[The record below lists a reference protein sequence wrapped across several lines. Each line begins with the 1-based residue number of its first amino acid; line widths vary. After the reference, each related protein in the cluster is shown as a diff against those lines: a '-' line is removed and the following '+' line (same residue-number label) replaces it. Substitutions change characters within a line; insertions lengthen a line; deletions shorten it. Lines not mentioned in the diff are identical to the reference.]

1 MDSVK
6 DQKVRVEKNNK
17 NQILIKK
24 QQIYN
29 IAEVVIK
36 GPEVDIKIRITKE
49 KNKELV
55 RVIEKMKK
63 AECHK
68 LHSACIFTTSGPIFT
83 N

>member
-6 DQKVRVEKNNK
+6 DQKVRVEKNNE

-29 IAEVVIK
+29 IAEVVIE
-36 GPEVDIKIRITKE
+36 GPEVDIKIKITKG

-63 AECHK
+63 AEVK
-68 LHSACIFTTSGPIFT
+68 ILRGDKQQVEEDLVL
-83 N
+83 

>member
-6 DQKVRVEKNNK
+6 DQKVRVEKNNE

-29 IAEVVIK
+29 IAEVVIE
-36 GPEVDIKIRITKE
+36 GPEVDIKIEITKE

-63 AECHK
+63 AEVK
-68 LHSACIFTTSGPIFT
+68 ILRGDKQQVEEDLVL
-83 N
+83 

>member
-29 IAEVVIK
+29 IAEVVIE
-36 GPEVDIKIRITKE
+36 GPEVDIKMKITKG

-63 AECHK
+63 AEVK
-68 LHSACIFTTSGPIFT
+68 ILRGDKQQVEEDLVL
-83 N
+83 

>member
-6 DQKVRVEKNNK
+6 NQKVRVEKNNE

-29 IAEVVIK
+29 IAEVVIE
-36 GPEVDIKIRITKE
+36 GPEVDIKMKITKG

-63 AECHK
+63 AEVK
-68 LHSACIFTTSGPIFT
+68 ILRGDKQQVEEDLVL
-83 N
+83 